1 MRLRDPW
8 NSTKILRDPEF
19 LNLTFAT
26 PITVS
31 IVMTMMMIMIISQEE
46 VYGGANTSPDVRLDI
61 VARGLWERQRAA
73 FLDVRV
79 CHPNAVTLVGG
90 FHVTSVKF
98 KLQNYWS
105 SYDFTF
111 MMYKSSWKHIHT
123 NFCSEWVLGF
133 VIDYAWISKLLRDV
147 GFTWRP
153 KELLCWLKKRLHY
166 FEEFGYLSSSCIGK
180 RIILMFLSSSRDKF
194 TLL

>member
-79 CHPNAVTLVGG
+79 CHPNADSCWG
-90 FHVTSVKF
+90 FSRDVSKIQT
-98 KLQNYWS
+98 
-105 SYDFTF
+105 T
-111 MMYKSSWKHIHT
+111 
-123 NFCSEWVLGF
+123 
-133 VIDYAWISKLLRDV
+133 KLLILLRFYFHDV
-147 GFTWRP
+147 QEQLKTYSYKFLLWMGSWFCNRLRLNFKAFAWRGIYMTAERTVVLVE
-153 KELLCWLKKRLHY
+153 K
-166 FEEFGYLSSSCIGK
+166 
-180 RIILMFLSSSRDKF
+180 
-194 TLL
+194 